1 MSITN
6 ATSPLA
12 MSSTYNLTP
21 ATSSL
26 TIAIFKYQSWVQ
38 NRLNGRSYWLLV
50 LLSLAVAF
58 LCSRLF
64 AKRSN
69 SKEPDQIPYRLPLV
83 GHAYQYVF
91 HNAAFTDY
99 VLSIMKGRSVMKF
112 YLGPRLFYFV
122 TGSKNAAAVVR
133 HSGKLSADEL
143 FVYATTKVAAG
154 TEADMQM
161 FRNDKSGRGEKPAV
175 PVPEDQRIWHPH
187 HRLHSDYLTTGRS
200 VEVMTAK
207 FCEFF
212 QAKLARFPADEWEVI
227 NLFEFLKKHMLESAT
242 ASMSGT
248 ELLASN
254 PDFTERFWRFDR
266 SIFTLLFG
274 GPRLLN
280 RSSYQARDYYHQ
292 AAQKYLEEKKDFD
305 FNDAA
310 VDVDWEPTFGS
321 RFTRESTKFN
331 IKHFERGTQA
341 GMLVGAIFAL
351 NANAIPMATWAMIEI
366 LQDPK
371 LMATLKKE
379 IATATIPDP
388 ETKQKILDMEKL
400 KKLPLLQSIYVETLR
415 LHVSVNVTRE
425 IMEDMEMDGYLL
437 KKGGLVQTPSGVA
450 HFDESVWG
458 VPGHPATEFWAER
471 HLVDVEE
478 EDADGNIK
486 TTKQFSIGKKTSS
499 FFPYGGGITVCPG
512 RHFAKQEIMAAIA
525 LMLSNFEIEFLD
537 YVNKDGTVADRA
549 PKDDPYYYGAAAMP
563 PDRDLRIRWKRLE
576 Q

>member
-1 MSITN
+1 MTITN

-21 ATSSL
+21 ATSV
-26 TIAIFKYQSWVQ
+26 TIAIFKYPSWVQ

-58 LCSRLF
+58 LGSRLF
-64 AKRSN
+64 ARRSN

-83 GHAYQYVF
+83 GYAYQYVF

-99 VLSIMKGRSVMKF
+99 VLSIMKGRSVMNF

-122 TGSKNAAAVVR
+122 TGAKNAAAVVR

-143 FVYATTKVAAG
+143 FLYATTKVAAG
-154 TEADMQM
+154 TEADMQIS
-161 FRNDKSGRGEKPAV
+161 RNDKSGRGEKPAV

-212 QAKLARFPADEWEVI
+212 QAKLARFSAEEWEVI

-248 ELLASN
+248 ELLATN

-280 RSSYQARDYYHQ
+280 RGSYQARDYYHQ

-321 RFTRESTKFN
+321 RFT
-331 IKHFERGTQA
+331 
-341 GMLVGAIFAL
+341 L
-351 NANAIPMATWAMIEI
+351 NANAIPMATWAMVEI
-366 LQDPK
+366 LQDPE
-371 LMATLKKE
+371 LMAKLKKE
-379 IATATIPDP
+379 IATATVPDS
-388 ETKQKILDMEKL
+388 ETKQKILDMENL

-425 IMEDMEMDGYLL
+425 VVEDMEMDGYLL

-486 TTKQFSIGKKTSS
+486 ITKQFSIGKKTSS

-525 LMLSNFEIEFLD
+525 LILSNFDIEFLD
-537 YVNKDGTVADRA
+537 YVNKDGTVSDRA